1 MKAAFQGTNGAYS
14 EVALNKYFQ
23 NVIEGTGYNTSE
35 EVFDALK
42 THKVDYG
49 FLPIENSIVGNVNV
63 NLDLF
68 YKYNFQI
75 IDEVYLPIQHCLLAH
90 PGTKLKEIKK
100 VYSHPV
106 ALDQCRQFFI
116 KYGIE
121 TIVDYD
127 TAGSAKNLSKR
138 EEKDAASVASSLCAK
153 YYNLDVVQTDIQQVK
168 NNITRFCVF
177 VDKDKV
183 PSDLVKQK
191 TSLIFSAGH
200 GPGALLKCL
209 EQFAKYD
216 INLTKIESRPIPE
229 NPFAYVFHVD
239 FLGNTDDDNIARC
252 LQDLKK
258 VTGMIKILGSYPIGK
273 K

>member
-100 VYSHPV
+100 
-106 ALDQCRQFFI
+106 DR
-116 KYGIE
+116 G
-121 TIVDYD
+121 
-127 TAGSAKNLSKR
+127 
-138 EEKDAASVASSLCAK
+138 
-153 YYNLDVVQTDIQQVK
+153 
-168 NNITRFCVF
+168 
-177 VDKDKV
+177 
-183 PSDLVKQK
+183 
-191 TSLIFSAGH
+191 
-200 GPGALLKCL
+200 
-209 EQFAKYD
+209 
-216 INLTKIESRPIPE
+216 
-229 NPFAYVFHVD
+229 
-239 FLGNTDDDNIARC
+239 
-252 LQDLKK
+252 
-258 VTGMIKILGSYPIGK
+258 
-273 K
+273 